1 MDSVT
6 ASTMTRS
13 FGLGVVLAVLMFP
26 LPSFGGDA
34 KRVMTPKDECDVLVN
49 AVVPFARQMLS
60 QHHSFF
66 PFGATMSPSDEVSR
80 TATPK
85 GDLPVSDLIA
95 LIEQGFVDGGQK
107 GLYKATA
114 LVSDVTTVPPR
125 KEDKQRAVEVRLDH
139 RDNYSVR
146 VVFPYSYSLSGE
158 LTFDPPFAVPGDKMI
173 FGHST
178 ASQGRPT
185 H

>member
-1 MDSVT
+1 M
-6 ASTMTRS
+6 
-13 FGLGVVLAVLMFP
+13 LP
-26 LPSFGGDA
+26 LPSFGSEA
-34 KRVMTPKDECDVLVN
+34 KRATPKDDCDALVN

-60 QHHSFF
+60 EHHSFF
-66 PFGATMSPSDEVSR
+66 PFGATMSPSGAVSR
-80 TATPK
+80 TETPK
-85 GDLPVSDLIA
+85 GDLPVSELVG
-95 LIEQGFVDGGQK
+95 LIEQGFVDGGQR

-158 LTFDPPFAVPGDKMI
+158 LAFDPPFAVPGDKMI
-173 FGHST
+173 FGHS
-178 ASQGRPT
+178 AESKRRPT
-185 H
+185 R

>member
-1 MDSVT
+1 MKRSV
-6 ASTMTRS
+6 A
-13 FGLGVVLAVLMFP
+13 LGVVLLLLALP
-26 LPSFGGDA
+26 LPSLGDDA
-34 KRVMTPKDECDVLVN
+34 QTVMTPKDECDVLIN

-66 PFGATMSPSDEVSR
+66 PFGATMSPSGAVSR
-80 TATPK
+80 TETPK
-85 GDLPVSDLIA
+85 GDLPVGELRG
-95 LIEQGFVDGGQK
+95 LIEQGFVDGGRK

-125 KEDKQRAVEVRLDH
+125 KADKQRAVEVRLDH

-146 VVFPYSYSLSGE
+146 VVFPYSYSLSDE
-158 LTFDPPFAVPGDKMI
+158 LIFDPPFAVPGDKMI
-173 FGHST
+173 FGHAAESKR
-178 ASQGRPT
+178 RPA

>member
-1 MDSVT
+1 
-6 ASTMTRS
+6 MTRS
-13 FGLGVVLAVLMFP
+13 LGLGVVVAVLVFP

-49 AVVPFARQMLS
+49 TVVPFARQMLS

-66 PFGATMSPSDEVSR
+66 PFGATMSPSGEVSR

-85 GDLPVSDLIA
+85 DDLPVSELIG

-114 LVSDVTTVPPR
+114 LVSDVTTVPPG

-158 LTFDPPFAVPGDKMI
+158 LAFDPPFAVPGDKMV
-173 FGHST
+173 FGHSVE
-178 ASQGRPT
+178 SKRRPT